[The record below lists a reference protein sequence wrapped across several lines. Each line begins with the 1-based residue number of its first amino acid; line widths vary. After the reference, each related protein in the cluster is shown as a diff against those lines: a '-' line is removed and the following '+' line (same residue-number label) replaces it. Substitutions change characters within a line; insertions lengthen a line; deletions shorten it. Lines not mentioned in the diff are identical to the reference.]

1 MKSINK
7 NNSNLLKLVFSG
19 LSAAL
24 ICLATTV
31 FIVPLPTGGYV
42 NLGDCFIILSGCMLT
57 PMYGALAAGI
67 GSALADVFLGFAIYA
82 PVTFIVKALMAVT
95 VYFITKIA
103 CTKTSPV
110 KILNAASASAAAEIV
125 MVSGYFFFFFIIYG
139 YAGALADVF
148 GNIVQALF
156 AVAASVMI
164 YSFML
169 KSKLFDYADN
179 IINKNQKG
187 AG

>member
-1 MKSINK
+1 MFE
-7 NNSNLLKLVFSG
+7 L
-19 LSAAL
+19 
-24 ICLATTV
+24 
-31 FIVPLPTGGYV
+31 
-42 NLGDCFIILSGCMLT
+42 
-57 PMYGALAAGI
+57 
-67 GSALADVFLGFAIYA
+67 
-82 PVTFIVKALMAVT
+82 
-95 VYFITKIA
+95 
-103 CTKTSPV
+103 
-110 KILNAASASAAAEIV
+110 
-125 MVSGYFFFFFIIYG
+125 IIYG